1 MSLKVHLT
9 AGAVRDLENIHEH
22 TTDYRSPREADQV
35 LDKFEKI
42 FQTLKAQ
49 PERGRHPPELLD
61 LGILEYRELI
71 SAPYRLVYRAEGND
85 VYVIVIA
92 DGRRDM
98 QSLLSRRLLE
108 P

>member
-22 TTDYRSPREADQV
+22 TTDYRSPREADQL
-35 LDKFEKI
+35 LDTFEKI
-42 FQTLKAQ
+42 FQNLKTH
-49 PERGRHPPELLD
+49 PDRGRHPPELAD

-98 QSLLSRRLLE
+98 QSLLSRRLLD